1 MDSAERVF
9 TSGGSLATA
18 CKDCSKSFK
27 FSNLRAKERAITASL
42 QAVGTYQQLVKMVFH
57 DFMHRIVPYH

>member
-18 CKDCSKSFK
+18 CKDYFKYLKIFK
-27 FSNLRAKERAITASL
+27 FSNFRAKERAITASL
-42 QAVGTYQQLVKMVFH
+42 QAVGTYQQLVKVVFT
-57 DFMHRIVPYH
+57 